1 MRKGAALRSL
11 ERHAESIA
19 AYQHA
24 LRIEP
29 HNAQV
34 QAALR
39 EVEALQRN
47 SGRNWADDLNS
58 TDDDEDKAPPSA
70 VQQKPGQKRAR
81 AADQGDAGG
90 RGAAQRSTPGGG
102 LPTPAEVKRAQSLID
117 DSNAN
122 ALRACLLQLAKGGA
136 ATCDRVC
143 EMLEQLAD
151 KSSEGGG
158 EGGSGASSADSDDV

>member
-34 QAALR
+34 EAALR
-39 EVEALQRN
+39 EVEALQRD

-58 TDDDEDKAPPSA
+58 TDDEDKAPVA